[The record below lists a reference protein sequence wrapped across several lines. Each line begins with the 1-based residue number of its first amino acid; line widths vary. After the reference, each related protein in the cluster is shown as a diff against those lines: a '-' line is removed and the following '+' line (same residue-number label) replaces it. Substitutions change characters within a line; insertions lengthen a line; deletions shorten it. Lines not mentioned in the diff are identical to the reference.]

1 MDIYGSIL
9 SPFAARVV
17 LAARYK
23 GIKHKLLLPKGG
35 IKSSAFLKMNPMRK
49 MPTIKDGSTVLFES
63 GVILDYIDAKYKKK
77 PIVPAGAKAGAQ
89 ARLIG
94 AIFAEYVQPAMFGLF
109 AQSDPATRDQKVV
122 DEKLAALSQAL
133 DVAEKLLVAKPYAA
147 GARFTIA
154 DCYAAP
160 VLFFLHAIVPQVTS
174 SPVLGKRTKLKRYY
188 TKASKNKLIGGVMK
202 EMGEAMKTYMEQR
215 QAQKAA

>member
-9 SPFAARVV
+9 SPFTARVV

-23 GIKHKLLLPKGG
+23 SIKHKLLMPKGG
-35 IKSSAFLKMNPMRK
+35 IKTPAFLKMNPMGK

-63 GVILDYIDAKYKKK
+63 GVILDYMDAKHKKK
-77 PIVPAGAKAGAQ
+77 PIVPSGAKTGAQ

-94 AIFAEYVQPAMFGLF
+94 AIFAEYAQPAIFGLF
-109 AQSDPATRDQKVV
+109 GQSDPAKRDQKVV
-122 DEKLAALSQAL
+122 DEKLTALNQAL
-133 DVAEKLLVAKPYAA
+133 DAAEKLLVAKPYAA

-160 VLFFLHAIVPQVTS
+160 TLFFLHAIVPQVTS
-174 SPVLGKRTKLKRYY
+174 DPVLGKRAKLKRYY
-188 TKASKNKLIGGVMK
+188 AKANKDKLIGGVMA
-202 EMGEAMKTYMEQR
+202 EMGEAMKAYMQPAQR
-215 QAQKAA
+215 

>member
-23 GIKHKLLLPKGG
+23 GIPHKLLLPKGG
-35 IKSSAFLKMNPMRK
+35 IKSPAFLKMNPMGK
-49 MPTIKDGSTVLFES
+49 MPTIKDGPTVLFES
-63 GVILDYIDAKYKKK
+63 GVILEYMDAKYKKK
-77 PIVPAGAKAGAQ
+77 PIVPAAVKAAAQ

-109 AQSDPATRDQKVV
+109 AQTDPAKRDQKVV
-122 DEKLAALSQAL
+122 DEKLAALTQAL
-133 DVAEKLLVAKPYAA
+133 DAAEKLMVAKPFAA

-154 DCYAAP
+154 DCYVAP
-160 VLFFLHAIVPQVTS
+160 ALFFLHAIIPQVS
-174 SPVLGKRTKLKRYY
+174 SEPVLGKRPKLKHYY
-188 TKASKNKLIGGVMK
+188 AKAQKHKLLGGVMD
-202 EMGEAMKTYMEQR
+202 EMGEAMKAYMQ
-215 QAQKAA
+215 QK

>member
-23 GIKHKLLLPKGG
+23 GIPHKLLLPKGG
-35 IKSSAFLKMNPMRK
+35 IKSPAFLKMNPMGK
-49 MPTIKDGSTVLFES
+49 MPTIKDGPTVLFES
-63 GVILDYIDAKYKKK
+63 GVILEYMNAKYKKK
-77 PIVPAGAKAGAQ
+77 PIVPAAVKAAAQ

-109 AQSDPATRDQKVV
+109 AQTDPAKRDQKVV
-122 DEKLAALSQAL
+122 DEKLAALTQAL
-133 DVAEKLLVAKPYAA
+133 DAAEKLMVAKPFAA

-154 DCYAAP
+154 DCYVAP
-160 VLFFLHAIVPQVTS
+160 ALFFLHAIIPQVS
-174 SPVLGKRTKLKRYY
+174 SEPVLGKRPKLKRYY
-188 TKASKNKLIGGVMK
+188 AKAQKQKLLGGVMD
-202 EMGEAMKTYMEQR
+202 EMGEAMKAYMQ
-215 QAQKAA
+215 QK

>member
-23 GIKHKLLLPKGG
+23 GIPHKLLLPKGG
-35 IKSSAFLKMNPMRK
+35 IKSPAFLKMNPMGK
-49 MPTIKDGSTVLFES
+49 MPTIKDGPTVLFES
-63 GVILDYIDAKYKKK
+63 GVILEYMDAKYKKK
-77 PIVPAGAKAGAQ
+77 PIVPAAVKAAAQ

-109 AQSDPATRDQKVV
+109 AQTDPAKRDQKVV
-122 DEKLAALSQAL
+122 DEKLAALTQAL
-133 DVAEKLLVAKPYAA
+133 DAAEKLMVAKPFAA

-154 DCYAAP
+154 DCYVAP
-160 VLFFLHAIVPQVTS
+160 ALFFLHAIIPQVS
-174 SPVLGKRTKLKRYY
+174 SEPVLGKRPKLKRYY
-188 TKASKNKLIGGVMK
+188 AKAQKQKLLGGVMD
-202 EMGEAMKTYMEQR
+202 EMGEAMKAYMQ
-215 QAQKAA
+215 QK

>member
-23 GIKHKLLLPKGG
+23 GIPHKLLLPKGG
-35 IKSSAFLKMNPMRK
+35 IKSPAFLKMNPMGK

-63 GVILDYIDAKYKKK
+63 GVILEYMDAKFKKK
-77 PIVPAGAKAGAQ
+77 PIVPAAAKAAAQ

-94 AIFAEYVQPAMFGLF
+94 EIFAEYVQPAMFGLF
-109 AQSDPATRDQKVV
+109 AQTDPTKRDQKVV
-122 DEKLAALSQAL
+122 DEKLAALNQAL
-133 DVAEKLLVAKPYAA
+133 DAAEKLLVAKPFAA

-154 DCYAAP
+154 DCYVTPA
-160 VLFFLHAIVPQVTS
+160 LFFLHAILPQVS
-174 SPVLGKRTKLKRYY
+174 SEPVLGKRTKLKRYY
-188 TKASKNKLIGGVMK
+188 AKAQKNKLLGGVMD
-202 EMGEAMKTYMEQR
+202 EMGEAMKAYMQ
-215 QAQKAA
+215 QK